1 MPANMGRL
9 ILVRHGESE
18 GNRQRVFAEHTEEL
32 PLTDV
37 GYGQAQ
43 AVAQCIASHFRT
55 ERIVSSPY
63 RRARET
69 ARVIAERLGHPVEV
83 EPQLHEREV
92 GAYRGQPYASMR
104 SAADYDLKRP
114 WAWTPR
120 GGESFV
126 DVKARVGPILDR
138 LASDSRGRDVVIVSH
153 GGVMLTLW
161 AHVTGQ
167 WAALHTPP
175 NCGIV
180 IIEHDARGYA
190 MPQVFGNAES
200 AAHEGG

>member
-1 MPANMGRL
+1 MGRL

-18 GNRQRVFAEHTEEL
+18 GNRQRVFAENTEEL
-32 PLTDV
+32 PLTEL

-43 AVAQCIASHFRT
+43 VVAQRIASHFRT

-63 RRARET
+63 VRARET
-69 ARVIAERLGHPVEV
+69 ARVIAERLGLPVEV
-83 EPQLHEREV
+83 VPALHEREV
-92 GAYRGQPYASMR
+92 GAFRGQPYASMR
-104 SAADYDLKRP
+104 SAPDYDVQRP
-114 WAWTPR
+114 WAWAPK

-126 DVKARVGPILDR
+126 DVQARVGPILDR
-138 LASDSRGRDVVIVSH
+138 LAAATRGRDVVIVSH

-161 AHVTGQ
+161 AYVTGQ

-175 NCGIV
+175 NCGMV
-180 IIEHDARGYA
+180 IIEHDVRGYA
-190 MPQVFGNAES
+190 MPQVFGHVES